1 MMRVL
6 LFLVLL
12 GMTGACAP
20 SPAPGAAS
28 GGDGSMDGGPWDASW
43 RAGFAFRG
51 VGQEPGW
58 TVEIAPERSM
68 RAVLDYGERTV
79 STGPPAGTREG
90 ARTVYTA
97 REGST
102 DLRVVLVE
110 TPCADAMS
118 GERMT
123 HRVTLHVDGRELQG
137 CGRMLPVSGGER
149 VDGYWK
155 LEELDGRPAIVR
167 AGADAPYLRIDAAAG
182 QASGSTGCNSF
193 GGPVE
198 IEDGRIRFG
207 TLAMTRMACVDDRLM
222 EQERRFAQALEA
234 ADDYRVE
241 TGTLSL
247 LAAEQVVARFTA
259 MEAPPARE

>member
-6 LFLVLL
+6 LVLALL
-12 GMTGACAP
+12 GVAGGCAP

-28 GGDGSMDGGPWDASW
+28 AGDESAAGGPWDASW

-79 STGPPAGTREG
+79 STGRPAETRDG

-97 REGST
+97 REGAT
-102 DLRVVLVE
+102 ELRVGLEE

-137 CGRMLPVSGGER
+137 CGRMLPVSGGEL
-149 VDGYWK
+149 VDGHWK
-155 LEELDGRPAIVR
+155 LEELDGRPAVGG
-167 AGADAPYLRIDAAAG
+167 AGPGAPYLRIDAAAG

-207 TLAMTRMACVDDRLM
+207 TLAMTRMACLDDRLM

-234 ADDYRVE
+234 ADGYALE
-241 TGTLSL
+241 GGMLAL
-247 LAAEQVVARFTA
+247 LAGERVVARFTA

>member
-1 MMRVL
+1 MRVL
-6 LFLVLL
+6 LVLSML
-12 GMTGACAP
+12 LAAGACAP

-28 GGDGSMDGGPWDASW
+28 AGEASTGGGPWDASW

-79 STGPPAGTREG
+79 STGRPTETRDG

-97 REGST
+97 RGGST
-102 DLRVVLVE
+102 ELRAAIVE

-137 CGRMLPVSGGER
+137 CGRMLPVSGGEL
-149 VDGYWK
+149 VDGYWR
-155 LEELDGRPAIVR
+155 LEELDGRPALDR
-167 AGADAPYLRIDAAAG
+167 PGAQGPYLRIDAAAG

-198 IEDGRIRFG
+198 IGDGSIRFG
-207 TLAMTRMACVDDRLM
+207 PLAMTRMACVDDRLM

-234 ADDYRVE
+234 ADGYRVE
-241 TGTLSL
+241 ADTLTL
-247 LAAEQVVARFTA
+247 LAGERVLARFTA